1 MFMVKILPLPTVFVL
16 GFIKNISYGQQ
27 LNNAQ
32 LICAGV
38 HNKQATGIDDTGV
51 KTAVNFKKIAVE
63 VLKELAC

>member
-1 MFMVKILPLPTVFVL
+1 VL

-27 LNNAQ
+27 LNIAH

-38 HNKQATGIDDTGV
+38 HNKQATGIDDIGV
-51 KTAVNFKKIAVE
+51 KIAVNFQQIAVE